1 MPVRIGRPGFEDA
14 AADAVLLSRAVGK
27 PVRVQ
32 WTREDMTAWGTKGPA
47 VICDMTA
54 GLDAQGEVSAFRFT
68 SRAFSGGEVMYLP
81 SSGREFLRRP
91 AHGHSQY
98 NGSG

>member
-1 MPVRIGRPGFEDA
+1 MRCCFRGPF
-14 AADAVLLSRAVGK
+14 GK

-81 SSGREFLRRP
+81 STAGNFLARP
-91 AHGHSQY
+91 AHRHSQY
-98 NGSG
+98 DRRG